1 MTPVVEEL
9 LVRDARAWSRWLERN
24 AGSTQAWLVLARK
37 GTSSPTR
44 LSHPEAL
51 EVAICFGWID
61 GQRRSRDDLTFL
73 QRFSPRRPRSP
84 WSQINASAAE
94 RLIADGSMRPAGLAE
109 VERAKAD
116 GRWASAYAG
125 QATIVVPA
133 DVAAALAADAAAT
146 AMFGRL
152 SSQNRYAILYR
163 VGAAKRAETRA
174 RRIAQYVAML
184 ARGETIYPQR
194 GIPDG

>member
-24 AGSTQAWLVLARK
+24 AGATQAWLVLARK

-44 LSHPEAL
+44 LTHPEAL

-61 GQRRSRDDLTFL
+61 GQRRARDDVTFL

-84 WSQINASAAE
+84 WSQINVAAAE
-94 RLIADGSMRPAGLAE
+94 QLIVEGSMRPAGLAE

-125 QATIVVPA
+125 QATIEVPA
-133 DVAAALAADAAAT
+133 DVAAALAADAAAA

-163 VGAAKRAETRA
+163 VGAAKRADTRV